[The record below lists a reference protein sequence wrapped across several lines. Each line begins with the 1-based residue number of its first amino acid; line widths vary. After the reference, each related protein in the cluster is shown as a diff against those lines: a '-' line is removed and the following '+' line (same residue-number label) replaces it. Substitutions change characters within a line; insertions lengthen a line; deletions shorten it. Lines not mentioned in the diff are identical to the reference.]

1 LELFRALA
9 VLAEPPRDEHA
20 PLRAALG
27 FTQEPDAAA
36 HTDLFVFEL
45 VPYASVYLDADGML
59 GGEARDRVAGFWR
72 ALKIA
77 PPPEP
82 DALVAL
88 LGLYA
93 HLDETARGEGDAAR
107 RALIV
112 RARDALLWEHLA
124 PWAFAYA
131 AKAREVA
138 AGFYRGWAGL
148 LYDALGAAA
157 SACDPSQGLPV
168 ALRAAP
174 AGIEPG
180 GDAETFLTGLLSPVR
195 SGMLL
200 TRADLRAAAAELG
213 LGLRQG
219 ERRYALRALLGQ
231 DADATLGWLE
241 REAVAWAARHEA
253 LEACPAAIRGLWAAR
268 ARAAAG
274 EIARVRA
281 EALTPP

>member
-1 LELFRALA
+1 
-9 VLAEPPRDEHA
+9 
-20 PLRAALG
+20 
-27 FTQEPDAAA
+27 
-36 HTDLFVFEL
+36 
-45 VPYASVYLDADGML
+45 M
-59 GGEARDRVAGFWR
+59 
-72 ALKIA
+72 
-77 PPPEP
+77 
-82 DALVAL
+82 
-88 LGLYA
+88 
-93 HLDETARGEGDAAR
+93 
-107 RALIV
+107 
-112 RARDALLWEHLA
+112 
-124 PWAFAYA
+124 
-131 AKAREVA
+131 
-138 AGFYRGWAGL
+138 
-148 LYDALGAAA
+148 
-157 SACDPSQGLPV
+157 
-168 ALRAAP
+168 RAAP

-253 LEACPAAIRGLWAAR
+253 LEACPAAIGGFWAAR